1 MSEYQ
6 YYEWQT
12 LDRPLT
18 AEEQDAVNG
27 LSSHI
32 DVSSTNAV
40 VTYEWSDFK
49 HDPLEVLAKYF
60 DAHLYVANWGSR
72 RLAFRFP
79 KGLLDKSAVESY
91 CDEDHLTLT
100 TIGNALILE
109 FQLDREDD
117 YEWVETDGV
126 LATLARL
133 RDDIIQGDYRVLY
146 LAWLKVMELESGDY
160 EDEDED
166 DPDAFAADREPPLPA
181 DMRQL
186 TAPLKRFMEF
196 FGVDSHLVKAAAA
209 ASVESQSASPKDFRP
224 LIARLSR
231 AECDDFLLKLA
242 NGEPGASAALKKKL
256 LSFTKGAAA
265 SQAQQR
271 TIGELREA
279 AETLAQAEQ
288 RRQAETKR
296 KKHIADMQSLAT
308 RESQVWQE
316 IESLVQEHRPKN
328 YDAATALLLQLQQLA
343 EFQNTQ
349 RTFASRVQ
357 ELSERYKSRGALI
370 TRWKQKGLL

>member
-18 AEEQDAVNG
+18 AEEQNAVNG

-40 VTYEWSDFK
+40 VTYEWGDFK
-49 HDPLEVLAKYF
+49 HDPLKVLAKHF

-79 KGLLDKSAVESY
+79 KGLADKSAIEPY

-100 TIGNALILE
+100 TIGDTLILE

-133 RDDIIQGDYRVLY
+133 RDDIIQGDYRALY

-181 DMRQL
+181 GLRQL

-209 ASVESQSASPKDFRP
+209 ASVESQSTTQKDFRP

-231 AECDDFLLKLA
+231 AECDDFLLKWI

-265 SQAQQR
+265 SQAEQR

-288 RRQAETKR
+288 RRQAETAR
-296 KKHIADMQSLAT
+296 KKHIADMQSLAA
-308 RESQVWQE
+308 REAQVWQE
-316 IESLVQEHRPKN
+316 IETLLQEHRPKN

-343 EFQNTQ
+343 EFQKTQ

-357 ELSERYKSRGALI
+357 ELSERYKGRGALI
-370 TRWKQKGLL
+370 TRWKQRGLL

>member
-18 AEEQDAVNG
+18 EEEQDAVNG
-27 LSSHI
+27 FSSHI
-32 DVSSTNAV
+32 DVSSTSAV

-49 HDPLEVLAKYF
+49 HDALKVLAKYF

-79 KGLLDKSAVESY
+79 KGSVDKVAIESY

-100 TIGNALILE
+100 TAGNVHILE
-109 FQLDREDD
+109 IRLDEEDS
-117 YEWVETDGV
+117 EWVETGGV
-126 LATLARL
+126 LSTLARL
-133 RDDIIQGDYRVLY
+133 RDDIIQGDYRALY
-146 LAWLKVMELESGDY
+146 LAWLKVMELESGEY

-181 DMRQL
+181 GLGKL
-186 TAPLKRFMEF
+186 TAPLKRFVEF
-196 FGVDSHLVKAAAA
+196 FDIDPYLIQAAAA
-209 ASVESQSASPKDFRP
+209 ASAESQSTSQIDFRP

-231 AECDDFLLKLA
+231 AECDDFLLKLV
-242 NGEPGASAALKKKL
+242 NGEPGALAALKKKL
-256 LSFTKGAAA
+256 LAPTKGVAAT
-265 SQAQQR
+265 QAEQR

-279 AETLAQAEQ
+279 AEKLEQ
-288 RRQAETKR
+288 SAKRRQAESKR
-296 KKHIADMQSLAT
+296 KKHIADMQSLAA
-308 RESQVWQE
+308 REPQVWQE
-316 IESLVQEHRPKN
+316 VETLLQGHTAKI
-328 YDAATALLLQLQQLA
+328 YDTATALLVQLQQLA
-343 EFQNTQ
+343 EFQKTQ
-349 RTFASRVQ
+349 NVFASRFQ
-357 ELSERYKSRGALI
+357 ELSERYKNRGALI